1 MRSFPTFLLAFV
13 IFAAWRCSS
22 PDESTVNKRP
32 NIVLIN
38 VDDLGYGDIGAYG
51 AKMVRTPNM
60 DRLAKEGRRFTDFH
74 AASAVCSPSRYALIT
89 GTYPARADLY
99 GAMFLRSPLAVDTA
113 QVTLA
118 KVMKAA
124 GYATAAIGKWHLGFG
139 TERPVDWNKPP
150 KPGPLELGFDYYF
163 GVPVLNSH
171 PPFVYVENHRVVD
184 YDENDFIIW
193 LRILVNRQIC
203 IAAGPIS

>member
-1 MRSFPTFLLAFV
+1 MKPIRVERCLLLLCSLFLFQ
-13 IFAAWRCSS
+13 CSS
-22 PDESTVNKRP
+22 SNNQAERGRP

-113 QVTLA
+113 QVTL
-118 KVMKAA
+118 
-124 GYATAAIGKWHLGFG
+124 
-139 TERPVDWNKPP
+139 
-150 KPGPLELGFDYYF
+150 
-163 GVPVLNSH
+163 
-171 PPFVYVENHRVVD
+171 
-184 YDENDFIIW
+184 
-193 LRILVNRQIC
+193 
-203 IAAGPIS
+203 